1 MDKRYLLSGALAVAI
16 SLLCLQPGGLYCEE
30 GNPAPAALPSP
41 APSVLPQLSPSP
53 SPQPTPRPCSTPNSG
68 PTPRTPAQK
77 VSGGFSRYIPN
88 GDGDILWEL
97 DGETA
102 RFLSSR
108 LVEINRLTATS
119 FDPEAE
125 DLVIKADD
133 VTYDLKSQ
141 AVATDEGRIEV
152 RRENMVLTGKG
163 VQWTPNGKRIRVLE
177 DVKFLIKETD
187 NQGMFP
193 L

>member
-1 MDKRYLLSGALAVAI
+1 MDKRYLLFGALILAVGF
-16 SLLCLQPGGLYCEE
+16 LYLRLGGTFGEEEE
-30 GNPAPAALPSP
+30 GGWPSP
-41 APSVLPQLSPSP
+41 ISTPPPSIT
-53 SPQPTPRPCSTPNSG
+53 PTPG
-68 PTPRTPAQK
+68 PTPKAPAQK

-88 GDGDILWEL
+88 SDGDILWEL

-102 RFLSSR
+102 RFLSAR

-119 FDPEAE
+119 FDPEAD
-125 DLVIKADD
+125 DLVIRADD
-133 VTYDLKSQ
+133 VTYDLKTQ
-141 AVATDEGRIEV
+141 EVATEEGRIEV
-152 RRENMVLTGKG
+152 RREKMVLTGKG
-163 VQWTPNGKRIRVLE
+163 VQWTPKGKRIRVLE